1 MHGKTKKLLESSW
14 LPTFGWSTDD
24 ANNGNDNDNDD
35 DDGCEWL
42 GRFVAVAVIV
52 VGSVGW
58 LITQS
63 TRSIQQQKHTTTD
76 EENLQQLQKQNKKE
90 YKIHIYI
97 FHTNDRQTDGR
108 HYNWNSN
115 KSGTTDNKNNHGIN
129 NNWRDK
135 QQQNTIR
142 ATGHIIWSISW
153 WVVCKQF
160 NSPTNTMM
168 MMMIRECAKHTHI
181 STFCL
186 YWLLSYT

>member
-1 MHGKTKKLLESSW
+1 MTNNPKHAFNSATKTYDDRRRELTTTAKTKQKK
-14 LPTFGWSTDD
+14 STKYT
-24 ANNGNDNDNDD
+24 
-35 DDGCEWL
+35 
-42 GRFVAVAVIV
+42 
-52 VGSVGW
+52 
-58 LITQS
+58 LIF
-63 TRSIQQQKHTTTD
+63 
-76 EENLQQLQKQNKKE
+76 
-90 YKIHIYI
+90 

-160 NSPTNTMM
+160 SSPTNTMM
-168 MMMIRECAKHTHI
+168 MMIMIMMIGECAKHTH
-181 STFCL
+181 TFPHYAFTGC
-186 YWLLSYT
+186 SPTPKIC